1 MPTALFTHPACL
13 EHDTGDYHPECVERL
28 RQLLAALDGE
38 DFQALLRL
46 EAPKATSQQ
55 ILRAHDA
62 DHLDFVR
69 DNLPEGDGL
78 AHLDPDT
85 VVSAGSWEAALR
97 SAGAAV
103 GAVDLVMSGKARNAF
118 CATRPPGHHAESR
131 AVLGFCL
138 FNNVAIGAMH
148 AHAAHGARR
157 VAVFDID
164 VHHGNGTQDIF
175 YSHPHLLYVSTHE
188 DESFPGT
195 GLPEETGVAGNILNV
210 VLPPGA
216 GSETWRAAVTG
227 KVFPALRGFKP
238 DLIMISAGF
247 DAHLQDPMAHMRLAT
262 EDFSWV
268 THEICTLADEVCQ
281 GRVVSVLEGGYD
293 LKSLTVS
300 CAAHVTALLEHS

>member
-1 MPTALFTHPACL
+1 MPTALFTHPACM

-28 RQLLAALDGE
+28 RQLLATLDGE
-38 DFQALLRL
+38 EFQGLERL
-46 EAPKATSQQ
+46 EAPRASSAQ
-55 ILRAHDA
+55 ILRAHDS

-69 DNLPEGDGL
+69 DNLPTGDDH

-85 VVSAGSWEAALR
+85 VVSEGSWEAALR

-103 GAVDLVMSGKARNAF
+103 GAVDLVMSGKAKNAF

-148 AHAAHGARR
+148 AQAAHGAKR

-175 YSHPHLLYVSTHE
+175 YSHPDLLYVSTHE

-195 GLPEETGVAGNILNV
+195 GLPEETGVANNILNI

-216 GSETWRAAVTG
+216 GSDVWRKVVTEQ
-227 KVFPALRGFKP
+227 VLPAIRAFKP
-238 DLIMISAGF
+238 DLLMISAGF
-247 DAHLQDPMAHMRLAT
+247 DAHALDPMAHMRLTT

-268 THEICTLADEVCQ
+268 THQLCTLAEEFCG

-300 CAAHVTALLEHS
+300 CAAHVKALLEHS

>member
-1 MPTALFTHPACL
+1 MATALFTHPACMG
-13 EHDTGDYHPECVERL
+13 HDTGDYHPECAERL
-28 RQLLAALDGE
+28 RLLLSTLSGE
-38 DFQALLRL
+38 DFQFLERM
-46 EAPKATSQQ
+46 EAPRASSEQ
-55 ILRAHDA
+55 ILRAHDS

-69 DNLPEGDGL
+69 DNLPTGDDY

-85 VVSAGSWEAALR
+85 VVSEGSWEAALR

-103 GAVDLVMSGKARNAF
+103 GAVDAVMKGEVKNAF

-138 FNNVAIGAMH
+138 FNNAAIGAMH
-148 AHAAHGARR
+148 AKAVHGAKR
-157 VAVFDID
+157 VVVFDID

-175 YSHPHLLYVSTHE
+175 YAHPDLMYVSTHE

-195 GLPEETGVAGNILNV
+195 GLPEETGVAGNIINI
-210 VLPPGA
+210 VLPQGS
-216 GSETWRAAVTG
+216 GSEPWRAAVTD
-227 KVFPALRGFKP
+227 KIIPAIRKFKP
-238 DLIMISAGF
+238 DLLMISAGF
-247 DAHLQDPMAHMRLAT
+247 DAHAQDPMAHMKLST

-268 THEICTLADEVCQ
+268 THELCKLAEEVCQ

>member
-28 RQLLAALDGE
+28 RQLLNTLSGE
-38 DFQALLRL
+38 EFQFLERM
-46 EAPKATSQQ
+46 EAPRATTEQ
-55 ILRAHDA
+55 ILRAHDSE
-62 DHLDFVR
+62 HLDFVY
-69 DNLPEGDGL
+69 DNLPTGDDY

-85 VVSAGSWEAALR
+85 VISSGSWEAALR

-103 GAVDLVMSGKARNAF
+103 GAVDLVMSGEVKNAF

-138 FNNVAIGAMH
+138 FNNVAIGALH
-148 AHAAHGARR
+148 AQAKHGAKR

-175 YSHPHLLYVSTHE
+175 YSHPDLLYVSTHE

-195 GLPEETGVAGNILNV
+195 GHPDDTGVAGNILNV
-210 VLPPGA
+210 VLPPGSA
-216 GSETWRAAVTG
+216 SEPWRKAVTER
-227 KVFPALRGFKP
+227 VIPAIRAFKP
-238 DLIMISAGF
+238 DLLMISAGF
-247 DAHLQDPMAHMRLAT
+247 DAHASDPMAHMRLTT

-268 THEICTLADEVCQ
+268 THEICKLAQEICG

-300 CAAHVTALLEHS
+300 CAAHVKALLEHS

>member
-1 MPTALFTHPACL
+1 MATALFTHPACMG
-13 EHDTGDYHPECVERL
+13 HDTGDYHPECAERL
-28 RQLLAALDGE
+28 RLLLSTLSGE
-38 DFQALLRL
+38 DFQFLERM
-46 EAPKATSQQ
+46 EAPRASSEQ
-55 ILRAHDA
+55 ILRAHDS

-69 DNLPEGDGL
+69 DNLPTGDDY

-85 VVSAGSWEAALR
+85 VVSEGSWEAALR

-103 GAVDLVMSGKARNAF
+103 GAVDAVMKGEVKNAF

-138 FNNVAIGAMH
+138 FNNAAIGAMH
-148 AHAAHGARR
+148 AKAVHGAKR
-157 VAVFDID
+157 VVVFDID

-175 YSHPHLLYVSTHE
+175 YAHPDLMYVSTHE

-195 GLPEETGVAGNILNV
+195 GLPEETGVAGNIINI
-210 VLPPGA
+210 VLPQGS
-216 GSETWRAAVTG
+216 GSEPWRAAVTD
-227 KVFPALRGFKP
+227 KIIPAIRKFKP
-238 DLIMISAGF
+238 DLLMISAGF
-247 DAHLQDPMAHMRLAT
+247 DAHAQDPMAHMKLST

-268 THEICTLADEVCQ
+268 THELCKLAEEVCQ

-300 CAAHVTALLEHS
+300 CAAHVKALLEHS